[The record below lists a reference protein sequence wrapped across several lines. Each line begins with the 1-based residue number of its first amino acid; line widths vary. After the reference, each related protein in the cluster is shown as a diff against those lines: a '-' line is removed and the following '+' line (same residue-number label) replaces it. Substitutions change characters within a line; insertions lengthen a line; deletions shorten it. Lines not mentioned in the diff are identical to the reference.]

1 MGRDE
6 MVPSL
11 QDEDF
16 RKCSW
21 RDGKQDLSLLFCIWA
36 LFFFSRILLTK
47 LENDGLPFQGREES
61 VFEDQELE
69 ELDK

>member
-1 MGRDE
+1 MKWFQASKTRNSENAHGE
-6 MVPSL
+6 MAN
-11 QDEDF
+11 
-16 RKCSW
+16 KTC
-21 RDGKQDLSLLFCIWA
+21 LFCFA
-36 LFFFSRILLTK
+36 FGLYFFFSRILLTK

>member
-1 MGRDE
+1 MLMERWQTRLVSFVLRLG
-6 MVPSL
+6 
-11 QDEDF
+11 F
-16 RKCSW
+16 
-21 RDGKQDLSLLFCIWA
+21 I
-36 LFFFSRILLTK
+36 FFSRILLTK